1 MHDEQ
6 TAIQAHD
13 EKQCGCL
20 GEASLQ
26 TIIWQYKCFIFYSSV
41 FSAGAAAF
49 MAEAEGLI
57 GPRDRG
63 SPQVAVLFSP

>member
-1 MHDEQ
+1 MWLSRGGKSTND
-6 TAIQAHD
+6 
-13 EKQCGCL
+13 
-20 GEASLQ
+20 
-26 TIIWQYKCFIFYSSV
+26 IWQYKCFIFYSSV

-57 GPRDRG
+57 GPSDRG